1 MKKEL
6 ILFYYPNK
14 HFFINKK
21 EIKKFKKKYSKVIL
35 YNKFDKY
42 KSLNFD
48 YKNKKLNNIKFDYKK
63 IGIDIDLKKIYEI
76 NSFLKNIKFKNK
88 KIFVSPYF
96 INGKILEEEFIFYE
110 LSKIYKIQFVR
121 PELSFLKNRFILAK
135 NFFKQPYVLKKKTYF
150 TKKNY
155 DKFKNNY
162 ISSIQF
168 FSDLNFKTKL
178 NTHISKMFIY
188 ILNFFINLRFNN
200 KPKKYILVILNNN
213 KYLNLLSNNINL
225 KYLVNKILSKFNYE
239 LVFLIHPQSSPFKLF
254 LKLLKNK
261 NFFFKNKRIIFLQK
275 PKKLL
280 KIIQSSK
287 FIIHLSSSLSAQ
299 ALFLNKKILCAGKNY
314 IYIKNLNNIVSKI
327 DENNFDYLEKVM
339 NKNDTSE
346 INKFLIN
353 LLSMSVNSKGEFK
366 LSIKKKDY
374 IYNSRPKIINKY
386 DKDIIQSLLNAI

>member
-1 MKKEL
+1 M
-6 ILFYYPNK
+6 
-14 HFFINKK
+14 
-21 EIKKFKKKYSKVIL
+21 
-35 YNKFDKY
+35 
-42 KSLNFD
+42 
-48 YKNKKLNNIKFDYKK
+48 
-63 IGIDIDLKKIYEI
+63 
-76 NSFLKNIKFKNK
+76 
-88 KIFVSPYF
+88 
-96 INGKILEEEFIFYE
+96 
-110 LSKIYKIQFVR
+110 
-121 PELSFLKNRFILAK
+121 
-135 NFFKQPYVLKKKTYF
+135 
-150 TKKNY
+150 
-155 DKFKNNY
+155 
-162 ISSIQF
+162 
-168 FSDLNFKTKL
+168 
-178 NTHISKMFIY
+178 
-188 ILNFFINLRFNN
+188 
-200 KPKKYILVILNNN
+200 
-213 KYLNLLSNNINL
+213 
-225 KYLVNKILSKFNYE
+225 
-239 LVFLIHPQSSPFKLF
+239 IHPRSSPFKLF